1 MTEVVTIITGLFF
14 SLVQWYSFQTVNT
27 EKVHSQPMN
36 KKNNLISD
44 IIMRENYMPTEL
56 DLIILLY
63 HYDIPSIVISVN
75 KGFVIFPEVSKVNI
89 GSNDVDKFIIVTK
102 VIKKLKAPRKNIS
115 STISFGLLKYNN
127 SEYVKSE
134 NINSI
139 IGPSNPLDSWFLQFI
154 ESRLKLQKKTKE
166 SKQRRVVKKIGKTK
180 LTNK

>member
-1 MTEVVTIITGLFF
+1 
-14 SLVQWYSFQTVNT
+14 
-27 EKVHSQPMN
+27 MN

-180 LTNK
+180 LTSK